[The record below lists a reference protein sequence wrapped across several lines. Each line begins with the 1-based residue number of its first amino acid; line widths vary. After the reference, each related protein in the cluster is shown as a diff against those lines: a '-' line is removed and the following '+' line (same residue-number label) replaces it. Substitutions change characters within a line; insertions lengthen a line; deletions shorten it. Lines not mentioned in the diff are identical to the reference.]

1 MNASRTSRPI
11 CDWDLPPESSG
22 KGILARICHRSRGRD
37 LPSKLRPG
45 FAAGI
50 AVRICPQ
57 SGGRD
62 LPPNLNN
69 VTTIEDRKAS
79 PEKERVM
86 PHQEVKNRML
96 TCININNVFLS
107 PGTKS

>member
-1 MNASRTSRPI
+1 MRPG
-11 CDWDLPPESSG
+11 LPPNLRLGSAA
-22 KGILARICHRSRGRD
+22 GILGNIILAGICRRNRGRY

-50 AVRICPQ
+50 AVSICRQ
-57 SGGRD
+57 NGGRD

-69 VTTIEDRKAS
+69 VTTIEDRTAS

-86 PHQEVKNRML
+86 PHQEVKNRKL